1 MKKQK
6 EMKIR
11 KSLFGGFRKKDVVR
25 YVETLNAEREQTE
38 QTLRDRIETLE
49 SEQTVKSET
58 VMDAMVADAIEQ
70 NKNLSARVTELTRL
84 LGERENQLAEA
95 NDSIRKLQG
104 EKEMAFSTVASTQ
117 AELIRTKELAEK
129 NAAAVVTVNDT
140 DRQVLSLD
148 ELLQEIRSYR
158 MIAAALRENS
168 RKLSDSLTKQMDL
181 ADTYIDG
188 LSSLGEPKE

>member
-6 EMKIR
+6 EMKTR

-188 LSSLGEPKE
+188 LSSLGEPNK